1 MEVDIN
7 YIKNE
12 GTEMKRFVLG
22 GLIICFT
29 AGLLSGQSLVD
40 LAKKEKTRRANLQ
53 GKKGLVITNADLK
66 KVDKTAALV
75 STPNRAP
82 NPTRPRLNSPA
93 PSPTS
98 RRPASSP
105 KNQDIDNKPS
115 TQSEER
121 EDKWRKASQ
130 LVTLLTTKMN
140 GLWQEFYSLDDM
152 RDRADIQRE
161 ISDTYLELQK
171 AQQEASQLKD
181 ELDRKKT

>member
-1 MEVDIN
+1 
-7 YIKNE
+7 
-12 GTEMKRFVLG
+12 MKRFVFG
-22 GLIICFT
+22 GLIICLT

-66 KVDKTAALV
+66 KVDKTAALA
-75 STPNRAP
+75 STPTRAP
-82 NPTRPRLNSPA
+82 NPIRPRLNSPA

-115 TQSEER
+115 TQSEEL
-121 EDKWRKASQ
+121 EDKWRKANQ

-140 GLWQEFYSLDDM
+140 GLQQEFYSLDDM
-152 RDRADIQRE
+152 RDRADIQKE

-181 ELDRKKT
+181 KLDRKKK